1 MTMHFELYVTDGS
14 VSPMPLRNFHNVSH
28 KDIPTNAIYCISIK
42 GEPPADELACYEIG
56 NTITLGNIRAKCWKG
71 ELEFIWANLVTE
83 DQASQ
88 GWRKRRPKVLP
99 KEDPRSLAIE
109 K

>member
-1 MTMHFELYVTDGS
+1 MHFELYVTDGS
-14 VSPMPLRNFHNVSH
+14 VSPKPLRNFHNVSH

-42 GEPPADELACYEIG
+42 GEPPADELACYEVG
-56 NTITLGNIRAKCWKG
+56 NTITLGNIRAKSFKG

-99 KEDPRSLAIE
+99 KEDPRYAAIE